1 MNPHRRTDLM
11 AKKLI
16 MVEVDEETYT
26 RISYRAWELHKQIPE
41 LAAAA
46 LAVYADRIP
55 INEDKFAEFDAR

>member
-1 MNPHRRTDLM
+1 M